1 MTTTPSEGNTKAL
14 KRHWCGWCTA
24 AIEPGETYFRPAYVY
39 DGITYTWLECAA
51 CNTEQ
56 ISQRVGNWTDLR
68 EEGAGPEAAYEW
80 ATETVIFGTPED
92 QRAAKN
98 YLERA
103 SHD

>member
-1 MTTTPSEGNTKAL
+1 MTTTLSEGNTKAR

-24 AIEPGETYFRPAYVY
+24 AIEPGETYFRLACAY
-39 DGITYTWLECAA
+39 DGEAYTWRECAA

-56 ISQRVGNWTDLR
+56 ISQRVGNWT
-68 EEGAGPEAAYEW
+68 GPEETYRW
-80 ATETVIFGTPED
+80 ATEAVIYGTPED